1 MHRELSDVTNESLK
15 SNKARE
21 NASDQAVIRFS
32 FFFDW
37 LKGGREFHLILISY
51 KVGEVNKTIHSSEA
65 NL

>member
-1 MHRELSDVTNESLK
+1 MHRELSDVTNESSK

-32 FFFDW
+32 FIFDW

-51 KVGEVNKTIHSSEA
+51 KVGEVNKTIHSSVA